1 MLGFAEARSLLLE
14 RVRERFVCAAA
25 GPNVEERFPI
35 GVEVVSLEAAVGR
48 VLAETVI
55 APADI
60 PAADTSAMDGYAV
73 SSRSFD
79 GGAPQEL
86 EVAGECRTGHVSPP
100 LAGGSCARIFTG
112 AEVPSGADAV
122 VMQENVERVGQGVRF
137 SSVPRPGENIR
148 KRGEDLRAGAR
159 ALEAGTRLSPF
170 HLGLLAALDRA
181 EVKVS
186 RRPRVVIVATGDE
199 LRAPGTPG
207 APGLPESNGYALAAL
222 AQLAGAEVKRK
233 PITRDDQ
240 AAIERALAEA
250 AAQADVVLTIGGVS
264 VGDHDLVR
272 PALAALG
279 AESHFYKVRMKPG
292 KPLALSRLG
301 ACWVL
306 GLPGNPA
313 SAQVTFSLFGIPL
326 LRALQGDIAPTPA
339 LRRAKS
345 TREIRQKAGRLG
357 FFRAR
362 IQGAEVE
369 PLANQSSGASTTMAW
384 ANCLVLVPEDV
395 ELVPVGGE
403 VEVLGYADL

>member
-1 MLGFAEARSLLLE
+1 MLGFAEARSLLID
-14 RVRERFVCAAA
+14 RVRERFVGGTDDARAAKQA
-25 GPNVEERFPI
+25 PL
-35 GVEVVSLEAAVGR
+35 GVERVSLAAAVGR
-48 VLAETVI
+48 VLAEVVI

-73 SSRSFD
+73 ATRSLS
-79 GGAPQEL
+79 GGAPLEL
-86 EVAGECRTGHVSPP
+86 EVTSECRTGHASPP
-100 LAGGSCARIFTG
+100 LLAGTCSRIFTG

-122 VMQENVERVGQGVRF
+122 VMQESVERIATRARF
-137 SSVPRPGENIR
+137 SAPPRVGENIR
-148 KRGEDLRAGAR
+148 RRGEDLKAGTA
-159 ALEAGTRLSPF
+159 ALESGVRLTPF

-181 EVKVS
+181 EVAVG

-222 AQLAGAEVKRK
+222 GEWAGANVTRA
-233 PITRDDQ
+233 PIAPDDQ
-240 AAIERALAEA
+240 PAIERALAEA
-250 AAQADVVLTIGGVS
+250 AAQADVILTIGGVS

-313 SAQVTFSLFGIPL
+313 SAQVTFALFGVPL
-326 LRALQGDIAPTPA
+326 LRVLQGDSAPIPA
-339 LRRAKS
+339 LRTART
-345 TREIRQKAGRLG
+345 TRELRQKPGRLG
-357 FFRAR
+357 FYRAR
-362 IQGAEVE
+362 VQGALVE

-395 ELVPVGGE
+395 EFVPVGAE
-403 VEVLGYADL
+403 VEVLAHADL